1 MKGIELLEKYP
12 QAAEV
17 IIQYYADEF
26 LRAVEASDAPE
37 EFKQFSRLQRID
49 DQYIADLIDNNPRG
63 AFDVFDAHKI
73 YIDICSVFAERPVYF
88 IFEIMHNED
97 GTRRVN
103 DVEYATRKEA
113 ETAAVEEA
121 FEILNDKLCQTK

>member
-26 LRAVEASDAPE
+26 LRAVEASDVPD
-37 EFKQFSRLQRID
+37 EFKEFSRLQRID
-49 DQYIADLIDNNPRG
+49 DQYIADFIDNNPRG

-73 YIDICSVFAERPVYF
+73 YITTPVSMVDGYFKWEIKTDIETWDTSEFLDNRKMAEV
-88 IFEIMHNED
+88 
-97 GTRRVN
+97 
-103 DVEYATRKEA
+103 
-113 ETAAVEEA
+113 AAIEKA
-121 FEILNDKLCQTK
+121 FEILNNKLCQTK